1 VPVRPERREQLLLED
16 LLDGLTDPGP
26 DAVVHVLAELKNG
39 GEGCAT
45 VLHGVSSI
53 AVDRGD
59 ICWLK
64 SAGGY
69 AFFNFYQARDGS
81 PLSVA
86 SGGFFDFAMTPEGHD
101 DV

>member
-1 VPVRPERREQLLLED
+1 MPVRPERREQLLLEH
-16 LLDGLTDPGP
+16 LLDGLTDLGP
-26 DAVVHVLAELKNG
+26 QSVVNVLAELKNG

-53 AVDRGD
+53 AVGSGD

-69 AFFNFYQARDGS
+69 AFFNFYQLRDGS
-81 PLSVA
+81 DRVLLT
-86 SGGFFDFAMTPEGHD
+86 D
-101 DV
+101 